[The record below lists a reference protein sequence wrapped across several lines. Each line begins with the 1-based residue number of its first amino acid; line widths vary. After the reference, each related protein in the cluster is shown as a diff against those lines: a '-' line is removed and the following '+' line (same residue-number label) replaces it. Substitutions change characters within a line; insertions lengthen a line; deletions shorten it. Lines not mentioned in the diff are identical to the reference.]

1 MLQTY
6 YWYFIF
12 KLNIIRLFCC
22 VLCVIPSWVVHF
34 AFSLLDFWPAR
45 ILHHVNAVL
54 PDTRAHPVTGWSRR
68 RGLDCECWRHR
79 AEARPSAFE
88 PHGAE
93 TRSLQSIHALRKHR
107 GEWCC
112 SQRTQQLGSGS
123 LCARGS
129 DEVFA
134 SDLPIDFC
142 GWALDLQCLWCP
154 RCWRDRSEQPAGTDT
169 MVRICSSLE
178 FHFCC
183 QLSCCSGCVSEI
195 AFWQALKDLWQT
207 SGELWLLNFSFSL
220 HHLEISIHASS
231 EIASSPCSEPIV
243 SKVCCAALL
252 WLQARVLVALYYVLL
267 CSTRS
272 Y

>member
-1 MLQTY
+1 MGLPRWEVAANEMRRRIYHMTWDFQH
-6 YWYFIF
+6 
-12 KLNIIRLFCC
+12 
-22 VLCVIPSWVVHF
+22 VV
-34 AFSLLDFWPAR
+34 PTGQPR
-45 ILHHVNAVL
+45 
-54 PDTRAHPVTGWSRR
+54 RGAHPVTGWSCR

-79 AEARPSAFE
+79 AEVGPSAFE
-88 PHGAE
+88 PDGAE
-93 TRSLQSIHALRKHR
+93 TRALQSIHALRKHR

-142 GWALDLQCLWCP
+142 GWALDLQWLWCP

-169 MVRICSSLE
+169 MVCICGSLE

-195 AFWQALKDLWQT
+195 AFRQALKDLWQT